1 MRFSKD
7 HVYTLEQIAVTHSL
21 TLFEK
26 EVNPS
31 TNEDMEF
38 AQESVLWKNVSVRAG
53 LHNNNLPNKQ
63 ILILCQSVVECSQV
77 SCAN

>member
-7 HVYTLEQIAVTHSL
+7 HVYTLEKIAVTHSL

-31 TNEDMEF
+31 TYEDMEF
-38 AQESVLWKNVSVRAG
+38 ARESVLWNDVSARAG
-53 LHNNNLPNKQ
+53 QHNNNLPNKQ
-63 ILILCQSVVECSQV
+63 ILVLCQSVVECSQV